1 MAQQIC
7 IITGSTLGGAEYIGD
22 HLCDLLEQQDFIT
35 QVENHASLANVEGQK
50 LWLVVTS
57 THGAGE
63 LPDNLKP
70 LFQEIKDNDTDLSE
84 VRFAV
89 VGLGN
94 SDYDTFCQAVDKV
107 ETTLNKQGAKQI
119 CKSLRIDV
127 LTIEDHEQAAEDW
140 LPNFV
145 NAL

>member
-1 MAQQIC
+1 MNIC
-7 IITGSTLGGAEYIGD
+7 ILSGSTLGGAEYVAE
-22 HLCDLLEQQDFIT
+22 HLADVLKT
-35 QVENHASLANVEGQK
+35 QGFSTALFHGPACSDIKQEK
-50 LWLVVTS
+50 IWLVVTS

-70 LFQEIKDNDTDLSE
+70 LFEELAAGDADLSD

-94 SDYDTFCQAVDKV
+94 SDYDTFCYAADTVERVLSTKSAVKICD
-107 ETTLNKQGAKQI
+107 TLK
-119 CKSLRIDV
+119 IDV
-127 LTIEDHEQAAEDW
+127 LNVDDQEAYAEAW

-145 NAL
+145 GGLQ